1 MLPRITW
8 NDLEFLDH
16 HRVFRLIGCNF
27 LNWKQTDRQTD
38 RQNEAKS
45 EWGGGGGGGGG
56 GGDEFLK
63 KLVPRRWESI
73 VGNLV
78 LITESRT

>member
-27 LNWKQTDRQTD
+27 LNWKQTDKQTD

-45 EWGGGGGGGGG
+45 EWGG

-73 VGNLV
+73 VGNIV
-78 LITESRT
+78 LKTESKT

>member
-1 MLPRITW
+1 MFPRTAW

-16 HRVFRLIGCNF
+16 HRVFRLIGWNF
-27 LNWKQTDRQTD
+27 LNWKQTDRQS
-38 RQNEAKS
+38 EAKS
-45 EWGGGGGGGGG
+45 EWGGG

-78 LITESRT
+78 LTTESRT